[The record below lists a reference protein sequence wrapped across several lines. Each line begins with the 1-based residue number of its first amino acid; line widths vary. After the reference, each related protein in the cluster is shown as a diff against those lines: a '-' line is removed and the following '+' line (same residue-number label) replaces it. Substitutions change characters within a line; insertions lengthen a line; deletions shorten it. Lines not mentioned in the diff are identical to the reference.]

1 MISSQKVV
9 KCCVLS
15 QFCQKR
21 KLHMQRKS
29 NIIEGISLSG
39 ALEKGGIPYY
49 VDNMFYES
57 FGMSCDEVLESL
69 KKNDFFELH

>member
-1 MISSQKVV
+1 
-9 KCCVLS
+9 
-15 QFCQKR
+15 
-21 KLHMQRKS
+21 MQRKS